1 MLKEWGFPE
10 EIYIPVRYQYTPEKT
25 GPLRK
30 MSDDLQIANWAAGV
44 IGCNDGRD
52 TWALDMENLFTD
64 IDEIALPRGIIEAQ
78 EGMEQAKQA
87 LSAGSN

>member
-1 MLKEWGFPE
+1 
-10 EIYIPVRYQYTPEKT
+10 
-25 GPLRK
+25 

-44 IGCNDGRD
+44 IEYNDGRD
-52 TWALDMENLFTD
+52 TWALDVEKLFTD
-64 IDEIALPRGIIEAQ
+64 IDEITLPRGIVEAQ